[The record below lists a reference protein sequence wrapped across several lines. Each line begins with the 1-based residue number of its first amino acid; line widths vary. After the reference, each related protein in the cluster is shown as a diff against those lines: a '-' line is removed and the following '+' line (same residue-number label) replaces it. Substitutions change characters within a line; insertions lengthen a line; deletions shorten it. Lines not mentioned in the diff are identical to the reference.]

1 MWRFGGWPNPSKLEL
16 SVLVVERL
24 QEFSR
29 KVVHKFK
36 HHLRL
41 IALPIQWSPKS
52 DAVNRRF
59 FQRTFP
65 GSTAI
70 PTVPL
75 KGGLGLF
82 ELSRGGGLE
91 HIGTFLRGKKCSAFI
106 LKDPLL
112 MAAVFFLLSSK
123 ATKKMQLRQV
133 IRWQH

>member
-1 MWRFGGWPNPSKLEL
+1 M
-16 SVLVVERL
+16 ERL
-24 QEFSR
+24 QEFFR

-41 IALPIQWSPKS
+41 IALPIQRSPKS

-65 GSTAI
+65 GSTVV

-91 HIGTFLRGKKCSAFI
+91 HIGTFLGESQRSAFI

-112 MAAVFFLLSSK
+112 VAAVFISAQK
-123 ATKKMQLRQV
+123 QQKRCN
-133 IRWQH
+133 